1 MKKLML
7 LIATLVIIFA
17 LSACKP
23 SNGNEDNII
32 YTTVY
37 PVQYLVEQL
46 AGDTVRVERVPG
58 SLAHSTSYSW
68 SARELVE
75 MVNSDLLFYI
85 GGGVDN
91 YIPNN
96 EAAFSDGDVQLV
108 DLSQHI
114 EYNMICL
121 SHNHEE
127 TEEAVGDNC
136 DENAL
141 TPDPHFW
148 LDPVKMLQA
157 AHFIK
162 DKLISKYPD
171 NEKIINN
178 NYLVLSKLLETLDQD
193 FQTVTSKAT
202 KPIITTVMLFTYWHE
217 RYDLDILPLTKS
229 IHTSDQDPSDIIDI
243 IVEATEKNIHYILFE
258 KNANSPSGEQVLLE
272 LRDVFNDADQLY
284 LHGLGN
290 LTSEEFENGS
300 NYVTI
305 MYENLDILE
314 LATK

>member
-7 LIATLVIIFA
+7 LISTLVVILA
-17 LSACKP
+17 LSACN
-23 SNGNEDNII
+23 SGNRNEGNVV

-75 MVNSDLLFYI
+75 MVNADLLFHI
-85 GGGVDN
+85 AGGVDN

-96 EAAFSDGDVQLV
+96 EAAFSDGGVELV
-108 DLSQHI
+108 DISQHV

-121 SHNHEE
+121 SHDHEDSE
-127 TEEAVGDNC
+127 DSSDDIC
-136 DENAL
+136 DENSL

-157 AHFIK
+157 AQFIK
-162 DKLISKYPD
+162 DKLIATYPE

-178 NYLVLSKLLETLDQD
+178 NYLVLSKLLDTLDRDYQRMGLE
-193 FQTVTSKAT
+193 AT

-217 RYDLDILPLTKS
+217 RYELEILPLTKS

-243 IVEATEKNIHYILFE
+243 IVEATERNIHYILFE
-258 KNANSPSGEQVLLE
+258 RNANSPSGEQVLLE
-272 LRDVFNDADQLY
+272 LRDVFNDAEQLY

-300 NYVTI
+300 NYITI
-305 MYENLDILE
+305 MYENLDILK